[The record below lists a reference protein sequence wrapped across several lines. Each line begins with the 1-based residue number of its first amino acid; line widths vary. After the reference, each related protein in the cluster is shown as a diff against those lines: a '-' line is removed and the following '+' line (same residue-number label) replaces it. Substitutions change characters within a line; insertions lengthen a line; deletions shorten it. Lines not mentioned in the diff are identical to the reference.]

1 MSSDASEPET
11 IRKNAKACLDL
22 FSQGLQLLNQ
32 SDVSDARRGLQDEF
46 ARFQLWTSNIGVFAE
61 LHSSL
66 DFRLREFSDIKE
78 PFLRQLATIE
88 SRLYQ
93 FNEDAHQTRLE
104 DSIDEEADE
113 SDSSS
118 SNSRTSSIFQ
128 DWDKAQLL
136 QSIRQSIDWLHRLSN
151 LVRKASFANQHKRAD
166 KFKLEDADK
175 NDLVEM
181 LTNYYAKVIKRE
193 FNGLPDTLVQRLAVS
208 MVTRRRRIMYRRS
221 QQQHWK
227 LQQVEYMAKRLKP
240 TPQPGP
246 PTILEPT
253 PEQKV
258 DLHSERATTPVE
270 TRTVAQ
276 SRLTA
281 TTLDANI
288 RRKFSTPSGI
298 SKGST
303 TPLDQ
308 KSKVLVPPPPM
319 AAKSGETFICDYCCL
334 ILESQIALNNKSW
347 ADHVKKDLHPYVCVV
362 DKCNEP
368 TEIYSSSREW
378 LAHMRTRHLMRWHCV
393 AKPHTAPVVLERE
406 EKFIEHMKREH
417 PGKFRDDQLPLIAE
431 SSSHPKDPTFDDCPF
446 CPESPA
452 NLEDHIG
459 QHLCDLALR
468 SLPWPDDEQSSRQ
481 ESCLDNESWSSDEGT
496 RDTTNKFRSELP
508 EPDFDDDSEAED
520 GSKPKE
526 GERLHSYGYLEDIA
540 HQHKPLDLPDLLNDK
555 ALTILAQHQHS
566 EYITT
571 MGIQVSVN
579 NSARAHL
586 GFRVSPEDKNI
597 KEELD
602 EDKGEF
608 FGSSTP
614 SDRKSVV

>member
-46 ARFQLWTSNIGVFAE
+46 ARFQLWTSNIGVFAK

-93 FNEDAHQTRLE
+93 CMFLILCRAPSLFFNADDTSVNLVNEDAHQTRLE

-113 SDSSS
+113 PDSSS

-347 ADHVKKDLHPYVCVV
+347 A
-362 DKCNEP
+362 
-368 TEIYSSSREW
+368 
-378 LAHMRTRHLMRWHCV
+378 
-393 AKPHTAPVVLERE
+393 
-406 EKFIEHMKREH
+406 
-417 PGKFRDDQLPLIAE
+417 
-431 SSSHPKDPTFDDCPF
+431 
-446 CPESPA
+446 
-452 NLEDHIG
+452 
-459 QHLCDLALR
+459 
-468 SLPWPDDEQSSRQ
+468 
-481 ESCLDNESWSSDEGT
+481 
-496 RDTTNKFRSELP
+496 
-508 EPDFDDDSEAED
+508 
-520 GSKPKE
+520 
-526 GERLHSYGYLEDIA
+526 
-540 HQHKPLDLPDLLNDK
+540 
-555 ALTILAQHQHS
+555 
-566 EYITT
+566 
-571 MGIQVSVN
+571 
-579 NSARAHL
+579 
-586 GFRVSPEDKNI
+586 
-597 KEELD
+597 
-602 EDKGEF
+602 
-608 FGSSTP
+608 
-614 SDRKSVV
+614 